1 VLLFG
6 HIQADRNFHNIRT
19 GNEFGYVPGEVTM
32 WKNLTATGFAG
43 ALLAMGIT
51 PSSAQE
57 DFIPY
62 QAVQL
67 PDGGTLE
74 AFDISFVNPAL
85 RTYSLSASRV
95 VDSRGPFGT
104 VLIVDT
110 DLNIVTKELIPD
122 PPFAGACSFPA
133 RMGRSLSS
141 RGLTPKSGR
150 EMARF

>member
-1 VLLFG
+1 LKSLCSR
-6 HIQADRNFHNIRT
+6 RN
-19 GNEFGYVPGEVTM
+19 
-32 WKNLTATGFAG
+32 
-43 ALLAMGIT
+43 
-51 PSSAQE
+51 QE
-57 DFIPY
+57 LFIPF

-74 AFDISFVNPAL
+74 AFDISLVNPAL
-85 RTYSLSASRV
+85 RTYALAASSV

-104 VLIVDT
+104 VVVVDT
-110 DLNIVTKELIPD
+110 DLNVVTKELIPD

-133 RMGRSLSS
+133 RNTVTGRMGCSSSS

>member
-1 VLLFG
+1 
-6 HIQADRNFHNIRT
+6 
-19 GNEFGYVPGEVTM
+19 M
-32 WKNLTATGFAG
+32 WKNLAATGFAG
-43 ALLAMGIT
+43 ALLAVMAVT
-51 PSSAQE
+51 PSAAQE
-57 DFIPY
+57 LFIPF

-133 RMGRSLSS
+133 RNTVTGPNGSFIIKS
-141 RGLTPKSGR
+141 GAKPKSGR